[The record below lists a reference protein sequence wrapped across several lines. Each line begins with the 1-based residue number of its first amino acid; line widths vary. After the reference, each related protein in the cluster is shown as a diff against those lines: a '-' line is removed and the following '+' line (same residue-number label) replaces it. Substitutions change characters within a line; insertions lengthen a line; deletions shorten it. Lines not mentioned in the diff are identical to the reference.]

1 MPTWNPNQY
10 LKFKNERTQPA
21 LDLISR
27 INLEN
32 PATIL
37 DLGCGPGNST
47 AALRHRWPDAKVTG
61 LDNSPEMIAAALKD
75 YPQGEWILG
84 DIATFQPAAQSDL
97 IFANATLQWLHHHE
111 TLLPRLFS
119 FVRFGGALAVQVPAS
134 GDSPLAK
141 AVVAVAARPAWREHT
156 AGCERLINYRT
167 PDSDRT
173 SEYHFQILR
182 QLGSHFEIW
191 QTTYYHILASQQGLI
206 EWYRGT
212 GMKPYL
218 DRLPDDAAR
227 QSFEDEVLREISP
240 SYPVQADGRVLF
252 PFKRSFFTIYK

>member
-10 LKFKNERTQPA
+10 LKFKNERTQPS

-47 AALRHRWPDAKVTG
+47 AALRRRWPDAKVTG

-75 YPQGEWILG
+75 FPEGEWILA
-84 DIATFQPAAQSDL
+84 DVATFQPQAQSDL

-111 TLLPRLFS
+111 TLVPRLFS
-119 FVRFGGALAVQVPAS
+119 FVKSGGALAVQVPAN

-141 AVVAVAARPAWREHT
+141 AVSAVAASPAWRELT
-156 AGCERLINYRT
+156 VGCERLLNYRS
-167 PDSDRT
+167 P
-173 SEYHFQILR
+173 EYYFDILQTR
-182 QLGSHFEIW
+182 GSHFEIW

-212 GMKPYL
+212 GMKPFL
-218 DRLPDDAAR
+218 DRLPDDTAR
-227 QSFEDEVLREISP
+227 AVFEAEVLKQIAP
-240 SYPVQADGRVLF
+240 FYPAQADGRVLF
-252 PFKRSFFTIYK
+252 PFKRNFFTIYK